1 MRKLL
6 LVIATMGVVGITGCT
21 KSSNETAPPNP
32 TSKLDTLVLQD
43 DNFTFAT
50 RRQVELRLEPNSTE
64 VAVPVVISDAQ
75 GRRLYKGAVRQAVA
89 LDFKIANG
97 SANALTVV
105 TGRGDTQKTQ
115 TVELQGG
122 RGVARF

>member
-1 MRKLL
+1 MRRLL
-6 LVIATMGVVGITGCT
+6 LVITTLGVVGLAGCT
-21 KSSNETAPPNP
+21 KSPSEAAPSTP
-32 TSKLDTLVLQD
+32 TSKLDTLEVQD

-50 RRQVELRLEPNSTE
+50 RRQVELRLEPTSTE

-89 LDFKIANG
+89 LDFKVANG

-105 TGRGDTQKTQ
+105 TGRGEAQKTQ